1 MAVLWILLTSTE
13 QKGCLGWGGSER
25 QYCGFPYCR
34 FMCVQG
40 KADNFLADK
49 QLLPE
54 NLMEACTSTKTPIIL
69 RMQEVGVQFSKGG
82 RGGGAELEVKTGV

>member
-1 MAVLWILLTSTE
+1 MAILGILLTSTD
-13 QKGCLGWGGSER
+13 
-25 QYCGFPYCR
+25 CGFPYCQ

-69 RMQEVGVQFSKGG
+69 RMQEVGVHFS
-82 RGGGAELEVKTGV
+82 RIGGGGGVLDSWGWVGAESEVKTGV